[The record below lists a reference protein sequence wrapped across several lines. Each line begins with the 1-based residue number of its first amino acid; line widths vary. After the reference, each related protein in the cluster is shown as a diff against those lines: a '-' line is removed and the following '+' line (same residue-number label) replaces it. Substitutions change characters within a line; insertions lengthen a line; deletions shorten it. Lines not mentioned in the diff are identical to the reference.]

1 MEKTLVIY
9 FSAQGHTKTIA
20 EKIAKNL
27 GADIFKI
34 EPKQKYTEEDLD
46 WTNNDSRSTREHAN
60 PASRDVELVTT
71 EIPNWSDYDTII
83 IGYPIWWG
91 IAAWPTNSLVKKL
104 DFTGKKV
111 IPFCVSHSSGVGES
125 DQLLKA
131 DASGGDWAEC
141 HRFYQDATDEDI
153 NSWTSQLLHF

>member
-27 GADIFKI
+27 GADIFEI
-34 EPKQKYTEEDLD
+34 EPKQKYTDEDLD

-60 PASRDVELVTT
+60 PASRDIELVTT
-71 EIPNWSDYDTII
+71 EIPNWSNYDTII

-91 IAAWPTNSLVKKL
+91 IAAWPTNSLVKQL

-125 DQLLKA
+125 AELLKA
-131 DASGGDWAEC
+131 DANAVDWADC

-153 NSWTSQLLHF
+153 DSWINALH